1 MNDREVVGMEQTS
14 PCGNRPRNAI
24 AMGKRLGVG
33 FSINPMMWARQFFQ
47 PASLPSAN
55 ERTKGVHENANEKFV
70 VV

>member
-1 MNDREVVGMEQTS
+1 
-14 PCGNRPRNAI
+14 
-24 AMGKRLGVG
+24 MGKRLGVG

-47 PASLPSAN
+47 PASLPSAI